1 MEALEQGESP
11 EDERGPQDD
20 RSENAPEEDLVLEE
34 GRNAEVIEDEDK
46 NKNVVDTQRLLD
58 EESGEE
64 FQRGLRAALVEK
76 ENARAEEERETGP
89 RTVEDEGLA
98 RVEHAR
104 FALQDPEVQREQG
117 EDEENKSAPKQQID
131 VHAVLKPRASDHLV
145 RSRSP
150 PLGCRRDPQRIR
162 ATARISG

>member
-20 RSENAPEEDLVLEE
+20 RPENAPEEDLVLEE
-34 GRNAEVIEDEDK
+34 RRNAEVIEDEDK
-46 NKNVVDTQRLLD
+46 NKNVVDAQRLLD
-58 EESGEE
+58 EESGEK

-76 ENARAEEERETGP
+76 ENARAEEERQTGP

-104 FALQDPEVQREQG
+104 FALHNAEIQG
-117 EDEENKSAPKQQID
+117 QHGKDEERESAPKQQSGIYSHRD
-131 VHAVLKPRASDHLV
+131 EV
-145 RSRSP
+145 RSRP
-150 PLGCRRDPQRIR
+150 
-162 ATARISG
+162 A